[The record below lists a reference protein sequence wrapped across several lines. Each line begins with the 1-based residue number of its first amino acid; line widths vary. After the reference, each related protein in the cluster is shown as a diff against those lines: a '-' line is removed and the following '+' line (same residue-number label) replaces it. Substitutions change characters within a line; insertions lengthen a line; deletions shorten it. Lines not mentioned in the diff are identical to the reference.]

1 VRAIPVGWRGSLVLL
16 LGSLTLGLTIAETAL
31 TLVESA
37 AERRRNAQPAP
48 FYMWTL
54 YSTDGAKLSR
64 GSGPLGLVLDPIVT
78 LRNRPN
84 QVGPW
89 FRINSRGYRGD
100 ELRAGPGTR
109 VVLVGGSTAFGT
121 GVLSDADT
129 FAAAL
134 ERELGVEVVNSAT
147 IGFMAVQELAL
158 LQTELLDLHPQVVI
172 AVDGWNDLGIGR
184 SSQIHGLLSEAFV
197 QIEAMTIAGSD
208 VNASLVAA
216 MGKTASHIF
225 PRARALLSPRP
236 APGERSAGYIAARAQ
251 LLARTH
257 ATMAAACRA
266 RGCRLVTVLQ
276 PHRGEPNEYDDF
288 VSLTRAAHQ
297 QAGLDVFDAS
307 RSLAGGHDD
316 FLDRYHLTAA
326 GNARLARAVAP
337 IVRSALQAQEAR
349 RE

>member
-1 VRAIPVGWRGSLVLL
+1 VI
-16 LGSLTLGLTIAETAL
+16 
-31 TLVESA
+31 
-37 AERRRNAQPAP
+37 
-48 FYMWTL
+48 
-54 YSTDGAKLSR
+54 
-64 GSGPLGLVLDPIVT
+64 
-78 LRNRPN
+78 
-84 QVGPW
+84 
-89 FRINSRGYRGD
+89 
-100 ELRAGPGTR
+100 
-109 VVLVGGSTAFGT
+109 LVGGSTAFGT

-134 ERELGVEVVNSAT
+134 ERELSVEVVNSAT

-158 LQTELLDLHPQVVI
+158 LQTELLDLRPQVVV

-208 VNASLVAA
+208 VSGSFVAA
-216 MGKTASHIF
+216 MGQTASRVF
-225 PRARALLSPRP
+225 PRTRALLSPRP
-236 APGERSAGYIAARAQ
+236 APGHRSAAYIAERAQ

-257 ATMAAACRA
+257 AAMAAACRA

-276 PHRGEPNEYDDF
+276 PHRGDANQYDDF
-288 VSLTRAAHQ
+288 VSQTRAAHQ
-297 QAGLDVFDAS
+297 QADLDVFDAS
-307 RSLAGGHDD
+307 RLLDGGADN
-316 FLDRYHLTAA
+316 FLDGYHLTTA

>member
-1 VRAIPVGWRGSLVLL
+1 MRTVLTGWRGPLLLV
-16 LGSLTLGLTIAETAL
+16 LGSLMLAVTIAEAAL

-54 YSTDGAKLSR
+54 YSTGGARLSR

-78 LRNRPN
+78 VRNRPN

-89 FRINSRGYRGD
+89 FRINSRGYRGG
-100 ELRAGPGTR
+100 ELRAGPGSR

-134 ERELGVEVVNSAT
+134 ERELGVEVVNCGT

-158 LQTELLDLHPQVVI
+158 LQTELLDLRPQVVV

-208 VNASLVAA
+208 VSGSFVAA
-216 MGKTASHIF
+216 LGKTADRIF
-225 PRARALLSPRP
+225 PRTRALLSPRP
-236 APGERSAGYIAARAQ
+236 AAGHSAAYVAERAL

-257 ATMAAACRA
+257 AAMAAACRA

-276 PHRGEPNEYDDF
+276 PHQGEANQYDEF
-288 VSLTRAAHQ
+288 VRQTRAAHQ
-297 QAGLDVFDAS
+297 QVDLDVFDAS
-307 RSLAGGHDD
+307 RLLSGGPEN
-316 FLDRYHLTAA
+316 FLDEYHLTTA

-337 IVRSALQAQEAR
+337 IVRSAVRAQEAG